1 MRVRPETLTDRYAST
16 AGGGANARDTRP
28 RASRSPRRVPM
39 SERPEADDDWSTF
52 DHWEADDVIGIG
64 ANLHT
69 EVGKKTRF
77 LMASVIPNK
86 TAEQN
91 IGVQQLAIFAP
102 LPAGARLIIM
112 HGNGIESARLR
123 NGLGMDIY
131 FRRPIQFLAADNNEN
146 HNGMIRRHPPKHS
159 RIRMDRRATCGKSS
173 TRSATAPC
181 ACSTTAHPSRHSS
194 TNC

>member
-16 AGGGANARDTRP
+16 AGGGATRGTRDLALPDPPGASPCPNARRQTMTGAHSTIGRRTTSSESAPTCTPRSGRRPGFSWPAPSPTRP
-28 RASRSPRRVPM
+28 PSRTSGPAAGHIRPTARRCQTHHHARQRHRIRA
-39 SERPEADDDWSTF
+39 
-52 DHWEADDVIGIG
+52 
-64 ANLHT
+64 
-69 EVGKKTRF
+69 
-77 LMASVIPNK
+77 
-86 TAEQN
+86 TAQR
-91 IGVQQLAIFAP
+91 
-102 LPAGARLIIM
+102 AG
-112 HGNGIESARLR
+112 HGHIL
-123 NGLGMDIY
+123 
-131 FRRPIQFLAADNNEN
+131 RRPIQFLAADNNEN

>member
-91 IGVQQLAIFAP
+91 IGVQHGHIRPTARRCQTHHHARQRHRIRATAQR
-102 LPAGARLIIM
+102 AG
-112 HGNGIESARLR
+112 HGHIL
-123 NGLGMDIY
+123 
-131 FRRPIQFLAADNNEN
+131 RRPIQFLAADNNEN
-146 HNGMIRRHPPKHS
+146 RNGMIRRHPPKHS
-159 RIRMDRRATCGKSS
+159 RIRMDRRATCEKSS

>member
-1 MRVRPETLTDRYAST
+1 MTGAHST
-16 AGGGANARDTRP
+16 IG
-28 RASRSPRRVPM
+28 RRTTS
-39 SERPEADDDWSTF
+39 SESAPTC
-52 DHWEADDVIGIG
+52 
-64 ANLHT
+64 T

-131 FRRPIQFLAADNNEN
+131 FAD
-146 HNGMIRRHPPKHS
+146 PY
-159 RIRMDRRATCGKSS
+159 SS
-173 TRSATAPC
+173 
-181 ACSTTAHPSRHSS
+181 
-194 TNC
+194 

>member
-39 SERPEADDDWSTF
+39 SERP
-52 DHWEADDVIGIG
+52 EADDVIGIG

-131 FRRPIQFLAADNNEN
+131 FAD
-146 HNGMIRRHPPKHS
+146 PY
-159 RIRMDRRATCGKSS
+159 SS
-173 TRSATAPC
+173 
-181 ACSTTAHPSRHSS
+181 
-194 TNC
+194 

>member
-1 MRVRPETLTDRYAST
+1 MFKLNADGVQIKCRTRPPQFDEIHQRQAARPATPDNQLMRVRPETLTDRHAST

-52 DHWEADDVIGIG
+52 DHWEADDVIEIG

-131 FRRPIQFLAADNNEN
+131 FAD
-146 HNGMIRRHPPKHS
+146 PY
-159 RIRMDRRATCGKSS
+159 SS
-173 TRSATAPC
+173 
-181 ACSTTAHPSRHSS
+181 
-194 TNC
+194 

>member
-1 MRVRPETLTDRYAST
+1 
-16 AGGGANARDTRP
+16 
-28 RASRSPRRVPM
+28 M

-52 DHWEADDVIGIG
+52 DHWEEDDVIGIG

-77 LMASVIPNK
+77 LMANVIPNNK

-131 FRRPIQFLAADNNEN
+131 FAD
-146 HNGMIRRHPPKHS
+146 S
-159 RIRMDRRATCGKSS
+159 YSS
-173 TRSATAPC
+173 
-181 ACSTTAHPSRHSS
+181 
-194 TNC
+194 

>member
-1 MRVRPETLTDRYAST
+1 MRVRPETLTDRHAST

-39 SERPEADDDWSTF
+39 SERPEQTMTGAHST
-52 DHWEADDVIGIG
+52 IGRRTTSSKSAQPAHRGREEDQVSHGQRHPQQDRRAEHRGPAAGHI
-64 ANLHT
+64 
-69 EVGKKTRF
+69 R
-77 LMASVIPNK
+77 P
-86 TAEQN
+86 TARRCQTHHHARQRHR
-91 IGVQQLAIFAP
+91 IRATAQR
-102 LPAGARLIIM
+102 AG
-112 HGNGIESARLR
+112 HGHIL
-123 NGLGMDIY
+123 
-131 FRRPIQFLAADNNEN
+131 RRPIQFLAADNNEN